1 LAARSECECERK
13 WRKVK
18 AIDSAGSDQFGEI
31 SSPRKHA
38 GCLPITGTNLIE
50 DALWLI
56 PPVEHRFNGIFYSSK
71 TAPNRS
77 FLSVSGRIR
86 LHNQLYDF
94 IIVQLSAAKRMLIVV
109 IQNLREPLL
118 VLARLDL
125 SDNKTDTA
133 AESVNRALH
142 LEPRT
147 ARLSPSSVLSQPSS
161 RRKRSRCPT
170 HEPASRN
177 MRIDSAAQEPTSETG
192 RFVKARLLVLNRP
205 AITRVQHGFGGSSQ
219 DHGERYHP
227 THHR

>member
-1 LAARSECECERK
+1 LAARSECGCEWK

-18 AIDSAGSDQFGEI
+18 TIDSARSDQFGR
-31 SSPRKHA
+31 SPLHESTPHVCQSPAR
-38 GCLPITGTNLIE
+38 NLIE

-56 PPVEHRFNGIFYSSK
+56 PLVEI
-71 TAPNRS
+71 
-77 FLSVSGRIR
+77 
-86 LHNQLYDF
+86 
-94 IIVQLSAAKRMLIVV
+94 QLSAAKRMLIVV
-109 IQNLREPLL
+109 IRDLREPLL

-133 AESVNRALH
+133 AESVNRALQ

-161 RRKRSRCPT
+161 RGKRSRCPT

-192 RFVKARLLVLNRP
+192 QFVKAQLLVLNRP

-219 DHGERYHP
+219 DYGERYHP